1 MRQSTPYQLVFLMA
15 SVATAAETSTCAIDC
30 FQGFIANTPPAQC
43 KEATNYLCF
52 CTMPTLQN
60 EFMQCVD
67 KTCASEKGA
76 ATSWADELCS
86 KLGKPIDLG
95 TPEAPPKTDATT
107 IVSAPATS
115 ASDEV
120 KPTTEAGT
128 VSESKKTTEDAAQ
141 TTTAATEKT
150 EPKADKT
157 PTDQTPGLPSVTTS
171 IETSSN
177 STMTSISKPK
187 DTTKSD
193 ASEKSDASG
202 DAAEATTDKTADESV
217 VTLTGTA
224 DSATASASETASADD
239 SNAADFIAASGSFV
253 AIGLAVVFWQL
264 L

>member
-1 MRQSTPYQLVFLMA
+1 MRKSTPYQLAFLMA

-52 CTMPTLQN
+52 CTMPTLQD

-76 ATSWADELCS
+76 ATSWAGELCS

-107 IVSAPATS
+107 AVSAPVTS
-115 ASDEV
+115 TSDEV

-128 VSESKKTTEDAAQ
+128 VSEPKKTTEDAAQ
-141 TTTAATEKT
+141 NTTAATEKT

-157 PTDQTPGLPSVTTS
+157 PTDQTPALPSETTA

-177 STMTSISKPK
+177 STMTSISKPRE
-187 DTTKSD
+187 TTKSD
-193 ASEKSDASG
+193 ASEKSDASR
-202 DAAEATTDKTADESV
+202 DAAKATADETTGDSV

-224 DSATASASETASADD
+224 DTATASASETAAADD
-239 SNAADFIAASGSFV
+239 SNAADFIAAPGTLV
-253 AIGLAVVFWQL
+253 AVGFAVALWQL